1 MRTIVVDDEPWA
13 IRNFQRQC
21 ESQPDLE
28 IVGAFT
34 NPIEALE
41 FAKTHPLDFAVL
53 DIDMPLMDGLTL
65 GTQLRSL
72 YPEVVLVYITAY
84 EQYAN
89 AALRQKADYFLTKPC
104 LPEDINDVVARAKL
118 LSMRQRKPV
127 FIRTFGNFDVFLNG
141 QAISF
146 SSAKAKEL
154 LALLVNNKGGIVT
167 TADAM
172 ATIWDGYGSN
182 ALCRTAAMRLRKT
195 LESYGIAY
203 ILSGKGEDRCVDI
216 TQFDCDYYLFIRGI
230 KAGERAFT
238 GEYMT
243 QYSWAEATL
252 STLLKKAKLL

>member
-89 AALRQKADYFLTKPC
+89 AALRQKADYFFNKALFAGGYQRRRCPSEAPLHAPTQAGLYPH
-104 LPEDINDVVARAKL
+104 V
-118 LSMRQRKPV
+118 RQ
-127 FIRTFGNFDVFLNG
+127 L
-141 QAISF
+141 
-146 SSAKAKEL
+146 
-154 LALLVNNKGGIVT
+154 
-167 TADAM
+167 
-172 ATIWDGYGSN
+172 
-182 ALCRTAAMRLRKT
+182 
-195 LESYGIAY
+195 
-203 ILSGKGEDRCVDI
+203 
-216 TQFDCDYYLFIRGI
+216 
-230 KAGERAFT
+230 
-238 GEYMT
+238 
-243 QYSWAEATL
+243 
-252 STLLKKAKLL
+252 